1 MTPDSPQP
9 NVPLRVELLFE
20 LPGTPEQVWQAIAT
34 ANGINSWFLPTDLDE
49 REGGKIVTHMG
60 ETDSPGTVTGYEPHR
75 RFAYEE
81 PDWAALAGQEGANV
95 TPLAT
100 EFLIEA
106 QSGGTCVLRV
116 VSSAFG
122 TGADW
127 EQEFLDEMERG
138 WRPFFDRLRLYL
150 THFAGQPVTPLE
162 ASRSIKGAQAG
173 PVVAAMR
180 RSLGVDEVGQTVEA
194 RGVSGTVEQVTE
206 DGLLLRVSDPVP
218 GLLAFTAWDTGED
231 ESSAV
236 VHGHLFSDAAP
247 AFVER
252 ERPGWEEWLHGLE
265 ISAA

>member
-1 MTPDSPQP
+1 MTPESTRPD
-9 NVPLRVELLFE
+9 VPLRIELTFE
-20 LPGTPEQVWQAIAT
+20 LPGTPEQVWQAVAT
-34 ANGINSWFLPTDLDE
+34 ANGITSWFLPTDLEE

-60 ETDSPGTVTGYEPHR
+60 ETSSPGTVTGYEPPR
-75 RFAYEE
+75 RFAIEE
-81 PDWAALAGQEGANV
+81 PEWAAMAGQAGANV

-106 QSGGTCVLRV
+106 RSGGTCVLRV

-127 EQEFLDEMERG
+127 EQEFLDEMEKG

-150 THFAGQPVTPLE
+150 VHFAGQRVTPLE
-162 ASRSIKGAQAG
+162 ASRSVKGAQAA

-180 RSLGVDEVGQTVEA
+180 RSLGVEQVGQQVEA
-194 RGVSGTVEQVTE
+194 RGVSGTVEQIAE

-218 GLLAFTAWDTGED
+218 GLLGFAAWDTGED
-231 ESSAV
+231 ESTAV
-236 VHGHLFSDAAP
+236 IQGHLFSDAAP

-252 ERPGWEEWLHGLE
+252 ERPGWEDWLQSLE